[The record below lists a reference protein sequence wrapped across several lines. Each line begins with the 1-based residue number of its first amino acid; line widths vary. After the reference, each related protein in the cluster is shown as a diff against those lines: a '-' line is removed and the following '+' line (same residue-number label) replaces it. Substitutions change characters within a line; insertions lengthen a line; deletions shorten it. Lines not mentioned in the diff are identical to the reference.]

1 MKHLVIAEKSS
12 AGKDIAKV
20 LGLKDSDLKDGY
32 MENDEYIV
40 GWARGHLVGQKQPY
54 EILGKEMKDCWD
66 LTLLPFHIDQERDL
80 KVLNEKGSY
89 TIFKTLKELINRTDV
104 DYIINAGDAA
114 REGELIQQWI
124 YKMAGNKKPIK
135 RLWCSSLTEDG
146 IKTAFNNLKPN
157 EDYRG
162 YYEEG
167 KALKIIDWQYG
178 MTYTVSLTKLY
189 GTGKAIHYGRCQTPL
204 LNLIVNRDLE
214 IENFKPETYYTIEAI
229 FDKGY
234 KGTLI
239 NSENNET
246 ITYKDKSEAE
256 KTLIA
261 ITGRSG
267 IINDIKVEDKEQK
280 APKLFSLIKLQQH
293 IGKLYGFSPDKTL
306 SIAQSLYEKKY
317 TTYPRT
323 DSEYLSEDIWAI
335 KDKFLDSATYALQN
349 QFLND
354 DIVKKINKNTNI
366 SKEYVDN
373 SKVTDHHAIIPTENR
388 VNYNTISEE
397 EKSVYIEICKR
408 FVSIFLPTYKYKSK
422 TIFTLTD
429 NNYMFITKGKEVI
442 DKGYKQLFEKEEA
455 EEKETDEENIT
466 LPALNVKDVVN
477 VKNAGVKENITKP
490 KSRYNVGSI
499 TDLMEKYNIGRP
511 STMGEIV
518 KKCIDTGVIE
528 LVSKGKKKEYRATD
542 FGKSVIKVIPDEL
555 KSTDLCNRV
564 EKRIEEVRKG
574 NLKLSDLQQEVY
586 KEQEDTLK
594 RLNNQDS
601 INSFKT
607 EMSNI
612 EIIGKCPLCGSDIV
626 ETSKAYSHKDYKNN
640 SCPFTIWKETCFA
653 KISVRQA
660 KELLEKGQTI
670 GSFKSKAGKPYKK
683 VILYDKSSNKFILGD
698 FVN

>member
-40 GWARGHLVGQKQPY
+40 GWARGHLVGHKQPY
-54 EILGKEMKDCWD
+54 EILGKEMKECWD
-66 LTLLPFHIDQERDL
+66 LSLLPFHIDQERDL

-89 TIFKTLKELINRTDV
+89 AIFKTLKELINRSDV

-146 IKTAFNNLKPN
+146 IRKAFNNLRPN
-157 EDYRG
+157 EKFLG

-178 MTYTVSLTKLY
+178 MTYTVALTKLY
-189 GTGKAIHYGRCQTPL
+189 GTGKTIHYGRCQTPL

-214 IENFKPETYYTIEAI
+214 IENFKPETYYTIEAA

-234 KGTLI
+234 QGTLI
-239 NSENNET
+239 NSDNNET

-256 KTLIA
+256 KMLIA
-261 ITGRSG
+261 ITGKDG
-267 IINDIKVEDKEQK
+267 IVDNVKIEDKEQK

-293 IGKLYGFSPDKTL
+293 IGKLYGYSPDKTL

-323 DSEYLSEDIWAI
+323 DSEYLSEDIWQI
-335 KDKFLDSATYALQN
+335 KDKFLNSAKIALK
-349 QFLND
+349 
-354 DIVKKINKNTNI
+354 DIINENVRINENTEM

-373 SKVTDHHAIIPTENR
+373 SKVTDHHAIIPTEKAAELSSL
-388 VNYNTISEE
+388 SEE
-397 EKSVYIEICKR
+397 EKSVYIEVCKR
-408 FVSIFLPTYKYKSK
+408 YLSIFLPTYKYKSK
-422 TIFTLTD
+422 TIFTKID
-429 NNYMFITKGKEVI
+429 NQYLFMAKGKEII
-442 DKGYKQLFEKEEA
+442 DLGYKMITSKEIDEKDEEEA
-455 EEKETDEENIT
+455 NI
-466 LPALNVKDVVN
+466 PPINVKDA
-477 VKNAGVKENITKP
+477 VKVQMGAVKDNITKP

-499 TDLMEKYNIGRP
+499 TNLMEKYNIGRP
-511 STMGEIV
+511 STMGEII

-528 LVSKGKKKEYRATD
+528 LVSKGKKKEYKATD
-542 FGKSVIKVIPDEL
+542 FGKSVIKVIPEEL

-607 EMSNI
+607 EMSNN

-640 SCPFTIWKETCFA
+640 SCPFTIWKKTCFA
-653 KISVRQA
+653 KISIRQA